1 MKCTLYSPTCLYSPH
16 DPVILQPFSLVVLG
30 IITTFANEK

>member
-1 MKCTLYSPTCLYSPH
+1 MHFVLSHVSVLPH